1 MTEELKIRITAQVDK
16 LKQGVQEAKKAVN
29 NFTDGAEKGASKMD
43 EAFKAAGDGIKNALS
58 SAAKIGA
65 TAIAGLGT
73 ALIGSA
79 AATEEY
85 RVAQAKLNTAFEA
98 AGSTVETA
106 SQTYNDLYRVLG
118 DSDVAVEAANHL
130 AKLTTNQKDLSDW
143 TNICQGIYATFG
155 DSLPIEG
162 LTEAANETAKVGAVT
177 GPLADALN
185 WAGVSED
192 KFNEKLSKCRSEQER
207 EALIRKTLNGLYS
220 EAAAGYEE
228 NASGILK
235 QNEAQAKLQKNLAAI
250 GETMQ
255 PFLADLTM
263 LAGDIL
269 AKIVPYI
276 QQIAEQYGPMLKD
289 VLSTAGGYV
298 KEIVGF
304 IVENWVIIASIAGV
318 IGGIAVAIGLYNT
331 VAAVKAAMAAAEV
344 TTVWALVAAYI
355 AQGAAMLV
363 AIAPYV
369 LIVAAIAAVIAI
381 IVLCV
386 KHWDT
391 IKEKTAEV
399 IEKIKNGI
407 SAGVEKIKEFV
418 SGLWTNLKDGA
429 KGAWEGIKSVFSKV
443 TNWFKDVFSKA
454 WSAVKAVFST
464 GGKIFSGIK
473 DGIANVFKTVVNG
486 IISGINTIIAVPF
499 KAINGMLNK
508 IRGISVAGVEPFK
521 SLWKQDPL
529 TVPQIPKLAK
539 GGIVDGATLAM
550 IGEQG
555 KEAIVPLENNTEWLD
570 KLAAKINGTA
580 NNKPARIVLNVDGK
594 TFAQTSINT
603 INDLT
608 RQTGSLK
615 LNIM

>member
-43 EAFKAAGDGIKNALS
+43 EAFKAAGDGIKNALT

-192 KFNEKLSKCRSEQER
+192 KFNEKLSKCRTEQER

-235 QNEAQAKLQKNLAAI
+235 QNEAQANLQKNLAAI

-255 PFLADLTM
+255 PFLADLTL
-263 LAGDIL
+263 LASDIL
-269 AKIVPYI
+269 AKIVPYV
-276 QQIAEQYGPMLKD
+276 QQIAEQYGPMLKE

-418 SGLWTNLKDGA
+418 TGLWTNLKDGA

-464 GGKIFSGIK
+464 GGKIFTGIK

-539 GGIVDGATLAM
+539 GGIVDSATLAM

-570 KLAAKINGTA
+570 KLASKINGTA
-580 NNKPARIVLNVDGK
+580 NNKPARIVLNIDGK
-594 TFAQTSINT
+594 TFAQTSIST
-603 INDLT
+603 INELT

>member
-1 MTEELKIRITAQVDK
+1 MTEELKIKITAQVDK
-16 LKQGVQEAKKAVN
+16 LKQGVQEAKKAVS
-29 NFTDGAEKGASKMD
+29 NFTDGAEKGASEMD
-43 EAFKAAGDGIKNALS
+43 EAFKKAGDGIKNALAN
-58 SAAKIGA
+58 AAKVGA

-130 AKLTTNQKDLSDW
+130 AKLTTNQKDLSNW

-192 KFNEKLSKCRSEQER
+192 KFNEKLAKCATEQER
-207 EALIRKTLNGLYS
+207 EALIRETLNGLYS
-220 EAAAGYEE
+220 EAAAGYEK
-228 NASGILK
+228 NAAGIIK
-235 QNEAQAKLQKNLAAI
+235 QNEAQANLQKNLAAI

-255 PFLADLTM
+255 PFLADLTL
-263 LAGDIL
+263 LASDIL

-276 QQIAEQYGPMLKD
+276 QQIAEQYGPLLKE
-289 VLSTAGGYV
+289 VLSTAGGYA
-298 KEIVGF
+298 KEIIGF
-304 IVENWVIIASIAGV
+304 IVDNWAIIASVAGV
-318 IGGIAVAIGLYNT
+318 IAGIAAAIGLYNT
-331 VAAVKAAMAAAEV
+331 VAAIKAAMAAAEV
-344 TTVWALVAAYI
+344 TTVWALVSAYV
-355 AQGAAMLV
+355 AQAAAMLV

-386 KHWDT
+386 KYWDEIKAAIGNAMEY
-391 IKEKTAEV
+391 IKEKVT
-399 IEKIKNGI
+399 
-407 SAGVEKIKEFV
+407 SGVEAVKNFFV
-418 SGLWTNLKDGA
+418 NGFNTVKT
-429 KGAWEGIKSVFSKV
+429 KVTSVFS
-443 TNWFKDVFSKA
+443 NI
-454 WSAVKAVFST
+454 ST
-464 GGKIFSGIK
+464 GIK
-473 DGIANVFKTVVNG
+473 NKMDGIRETVKSVIDKIKSFFSFKVEL
-486 IISGINTIIAVPF
+486 P
-499 KAINGMLNK
+499 K
-508 IRGISVAGVEPFK
+508 IKLPHFSITPKG
-521 SLWKQDPL
+521 WKIGDL
-529 TVPQIPKLAK
+529 LDGSIPKLGIEWYAK
-539 GGIVDGATLAM
+539 GGVFEKPTIFGMNGNRAMVGGEAGA
-550 IGEQG
+550 
-555 KEAIVPLENNTEWLD
+555 EAIVPLENNTKWLD
-570 KLAAKINGTA
+570 KIAAKLAGSTNR
-580 NNKPARIVLNVDGK
+580 PVVLNVDGK
-594 TFAQTSINT
+594 VFAQTSINT